1 MRDPIGAPAS
11 WLARAIR
18 DGRLS
23 SEEVVRAHLQHI
35 GQVNPRLNAIVWVTN
50 ESAIRQA
57 KAADRKLAKRGYEP
71 PPLHGVPFTAKDIF
85 DTAGVATTAG
95 LRKLKDNVPD
105 KDATVI
111 ARMRSAG
118 AILIGKS
125 NCPPGGTGGE
135 SWNPLHGGT
144 RNPYDLARS
153 PGASS
158 SGEAAIIAAAGSP
171 LGIGSDSG
179 GSIRLPAHYCGIAA
193 LKPTTGWVP
202 STGAYGLVGGL
213 MDPRSQVGPMARYVN
228 DLAMVLP
235 LLCGPDGLD
244 SGVVPMPPRR
254 RRPKLNGLKVAW
266 YADDGIATPN
276 KATAAAVQA
285 AMRAL
290 QDAGCRVT
298 EARPPGLAE
307 AREVSRGY
315 WERVRMTHERLI
327 ARLDQF
333 RTSLLQFFG
342 GYDLILTPVAAE
354 PAPLYRAKIPL
365 DDQYSYTVPYSLG
378 GNPAVVVRAGTS
390 PEGLPIGVQVVARN
404 WRDYTALAAAAW
416 IEKQLGGWRPASL
429 GA

>member
-1 MRDPIGAPAS
+1 MRDPVGAPAS

-23 SEEVVRAHLQHI
+23 SEEVVRAHLEHI
-35 GQVNPRLNAIVWVTN
+35 GAVNPRLNAMVWVTN

-57 KAADRKLAKRGYEP
+57 KAADRHLAKRGFEP

-118 AILIGKS
+118 AILLGKS

-144 RNPYDLARS
+144 RNPYDLTRS
-153 PGASS
+153 PG
-158 SGEAAIIAAAGSP
+158 
-171 LGIGSDSG
+171 
-179 GSIRLPAHYCGIAA
+179 AHYCGIAA

-213 MDPRSQVGPMARYVN
+213 MDPRSQVGPMARFVN
-228 DLAMVLP
+228 DLALVLP
-235 LLCGPDGLD
+235 ILVGPDGVD
-244 SGVVPMPPRR
+244 SAVIPMPPRR
-254 RRPKLNGLKVAW
+254 RRPKLHGLKVAW
-266 YADDGIATPN
+266 YADDGMVSPSKPTV
-276 KATAAAVQA
+276 AALQA
-285 AMRAL
+285 ALHAL
-290 QDAGCRVT
+290 SQAGCRVT
-298 EARPPGLAE
+298 EARPEGLVE
-307 AREVSRGY
+307 AREVTRGY
-315 WERVRMTHERLI
+315 WGRVRMTHERLI
-327 ARLDQF
+327 NAWDKF
-333 RTSLLQFFG
+333 RTELLSFMQS
-342 GYDLILTPVAAE
+342 YDLILTPVAADA
-354 PAPLYRAKIPL
+354 APLYRAKIPI
-365 DDQYSYTVPYSLG
+365 DDQYSFTVPYSLG

-404 WRDYTALAAAAW
+404 WRDYAALAAAAW
-416 IEKQLGGWRPASL
+416 IEKQLGGWQPASL

>member
-1 MRDPIGAPAS
+1 MRDPVGAPAS

-23 SEEVVRAHLQHI
+23 EEVVRAHLEHI
-35 GQVNPRLNAIVWVTN
+35 GAVNPRLNAIVWVTN

-57 KAADRKLAKRGYEP
+57 KAADRHLAKRGFEP

-118 AILIGKS
+118 AILLGKS
-125 NCPPGGTGGE
+125 NCPPGGSGGQ

-144 RNPYDLARS
+144 RNPYDLTRS

-179 GSIRLPAHYCGIAA
+179 GSIRVPAHYCGIAA

-202 STGAYGLVGGL
+202 STGAYGLAGGL
-213 MDPRSQVGPMARYVN
+213 MDPRSQVGPMARFVN
-228 DLAMVLP
+228 DLALVLP
-235 LLCGPDGLD
+235 LLVGPDGVD
-244 SGVVPMPPRR
+244 SAVIPMPPRR
-254 RRPKLNGLKVAW
+254 RRPKLHGLKVAW
-266 YADDGIATPN
+266 YAEDGMVQSTKPTVA
-276 KATAAAVQA
+276 ALQAAVH
-285 AMRAL
+285 AL
-290 QDAGCRVT
+290 SQAGCRCT
-298 EARPPGLAE
+298 EARPPGLDE
-307 AREVSRGY
+307 AREVTLGY
-315 WERVRMTHERLI
+315 WGQVRMTHERLI
-327 ARLDQF
+327 AKWDGF
-333 RTSLLQFFG
+333 RTRLLEFMASF
-342 GYDLILTPVAAE
+342 DLILTPVAADA
-354 PAPLYRAKIPL
+354 APLYRAKIPSV
-365 DDQYSYTVPYSLG
+365 DQYSYTIPYSLG

-404 WRDYTALAAAAW
+404 WRDYAALAAAGW
-416 IEKQLGGWRPASL
+416 IEKQLGGWQPASL

>member
-1 MRDPIGAPAS
+1 MRDVIGAPAS

-35 GQVNPRLNAIVWVTN
+35 GQVNPRLNAMVWVTN

-57 KAADRKLAKRGYEP
+57 KAADHKLAKRGFKP

-85 DTAGVATTAG
+85 DIAGVATTTG
-95 LRKLKDNVPD
+95 LSKLKDNIPD

-111 ARMRSAG
+111 ARMRTAG
-118 AILIGKS
+118 AILLGKS
-125 NCPPGGTGGE
+125 NCPPGATGAE

-144 RNPYDLARS
+144 RNPYDASRS

-171 LGIGSDSG
+171 IGIGSDSG
-179 GSIRLPAHYCGIAA
+179 GSLRLPAHYCGVAA
-193 LKPTTGWVP
+193 LKPTTGWIP
-202 STGAYGLVGGL
+202 STGAYGLTSGL
-213 MDPRSQVGPMARYVN
+213 MESRSQVGPIARYVN
-228 DLAMVLP
+228 DLALVLP
-235 LLCGPDGLD
+235 LLCGPDGID
-244 SGVVPMPPRR
+244 SNVVPMPPRR
-254 RRPKLNGLKVAW
+254 RRPKLRGLKVA
-266 YADDGIATPN
+266 YYSDDGIAPAN
-276 KATAAAVQA
+276 KPTAAAMQSAVK
-285 AMRAL
+285 AL
-290 QDAGCRVT
+290 QEAGCRVS
-298 EARPPGLAE
+298 EARPDGLAQ
-307 AREVSRGY
+307 ASEVASAY
-315 WERVRMTHERLI
+315 WERVHMTHENLI
-327 ARLDQF
+327 RQWDQV
-333 RTSLLQFFG
+333 RTTLLGFMQRF
-342 GYDLILTPVAAE
+342 DLVVTPVAADAAPPFRQKE
-354 PAPLYRAKIPL
+354 PV

>member
-1 MRDPIGAPAS
+1 MRDPVGAPAG

-23 SEEVVRAHLQHI
+23 SEEVIRAHLEHI
-35 GQVNPRLNAIVWVTN
+35 GAVNPRLNAMVWVTN

-57 KAADRKLAKRGYEP
+57 KAADRHLAKRGFEP

-118 AILIGKS
+118 AILLGKS

-144 RNPYDLARS
+144 RNPYDLTRS

-179 GSIRLPAHYCGIAA
+179 GSIRVPAHYCGITA

-202 STGAYGLVGGL
+202 STGAYGLAGGL
-213 MDPRSQVGPMARYVN
+213 MDPRSQVGPMARFVN
-228 DLAMVLP
+228 DLALVLP
-235 LLCGPDGLD
+235 LLVGPDGMD
-244 SGVVPMPPRR
+244 SAVIPMPPRR
-254 RRPKLNGLKVAW
+254 RRPKLHGLKVAW
-266 YADDGIATPN
+266 YADDGMVSPS
-276 KATAAAVQA
+276 KATVAALQAAVH
-285 AMRAL
+285 AL
-290 QDAGCRVT
+290 SEAGCRST
-298 EARPPGLAE
+298 EARPPGLDE
-307 AREVSRGY
+307 AREVTLGY
-315 WERVRMTHERLI
+315 WGQVRMTHERLI
-327 ARLDQF
+327 AKWDGF
-333 RTSLLQFFG
+333 RTRLLEFMASF
-342 GYDLILTPVAAE
+342 DLILTPVAADA
-354 PAPLYRAKIPL
+354 APLYRAKIPSV
-365 DDQYSYTVPYSLG
+365 DQYSYTIPYSLG

-404 WRDYTALAAAAW
+404 WRDYAALAAAAW
-416 IEKQLGGWRPASL
+416 IEKQLGGWQPASL

>member
-1 MRDPIGAPAS
+1 MRDPVGAPAS

-23 SEEVVRAHLQHI
+23 SEEVVRAHLDHI
-35 GQVNPRLNAIVWVTN
+35 GAVNPRLNAMVWVTN
-50 ESAIRQA
+50 ESAIKQA
-57 KAADRKLAKRGYEP
+57 KAADRHLAKHGFEP

-118 AILIGKS
+118 AILLGKS

-144 RNPYDLARS
+144 RNPYDLTRS

-213 MDPRSQVGPMARYVN
+213 MDPRSQVGPMARYVK
-228 DLAMVLP
+228 DLALVLP
-235 LLCGPDGLD
+235 ILVGPDGLD
-244 SGVVPMPPRR
+244 SAVIPMPPRR
-254 RRPKLNGLKVAW
+254 RRPKLHGMKVAW
-266 YADDGIATPN
+266 YADDGMVSPS
-276 KATAAAVQA
+276 KPTAAALQA
-285 AMRAL
+285 AVHAL
-290 QDAGCRVT
+290 SQAGCRVT
-298 EARPPGLAE
+298 EARPEGLIE
-307 AREVSRGY
+307 AREVTRGY
-315 WERVRMTHERLI
+315 WGRVRMTHERLI
-327 ARLDQF
+327 SAWDRF
-333 RTSLLQFFG
+333 RTQLLSFMASF
-342 GYDLILTPVAAE
+342 DLILTPVAADA
-354 PAPLYRAKIPL
+354 APLYRAKIPI
-365 DDQYSYTVPYSLG
+365 DDQYSFTVPYSLG

-404 WRDYTALAAAAW
+404 WRDYAALAAAAW
-416 IEKQLGGWRPASL
+416 IERQLGGWQPASL

>member
-1 MRDPIGAPAS
+1 MRDPVGAPAS

-23 SEEVVRAHLQHI
+23 SEEVVRAHLEHI
-35 GQVNPRLNAIVWVTN
+35 GAVNPRLNAIVWVTN

-57 KAADRKLAKRGYEP
+57 KAADRHLAKRGFEP

-118 AILIGKS
+118 AILLGKS

-144 RNPYDLARS
+144 RNPYDLTRS

-179 GSIRLPAHYCGIAA
+179 GSIRVPAHYCGITA

-202 STGAYGLVGGL
+202 STGAYGLAGGL
-213 MDPRSQVGPMARYVN
+213 MDPRSQVGPMARFVN
-228 DLAMVLP
+228 DLALVLP
-235 LLCGPDGLD
+235 LLVGPDGMD
-244 SGVVPMPPRR
+244 SAVIPMPPRR
-254 RRPKLNGLKVAW
+254 RRPKLHGLKVAW
-266 YADDGIATPN
+266 YADDGMVSPS
-276 KATAAAVQA
+276 KATVAALQAAVH
-285 AMRAL
+285 AL
-290 QDAGCRVT
+290 SEAGCRST
-298 EARPPGLAE
+298 EARPPGLDE
-307 AREVSRGY
+307 AREVTLGY
-315 WERVRMTHERLI
+315 WGQVRMTHERLI
-327 ARLDQF
+327 AKWDGF
-333 RTSLLQFFG
+333 RTRLLEFMASF
-342 GYDLILTPVAAE
+342 DLILTPVAADA
-354 PAPLYRAKIPL
+354 APLYRAKIPSV
-365 DDQYSYTVPYSLG
+365 DQYSYTIPYSLG

-404 WRDYTALAAAAW
+404 WRDYAALAAAAW
-416 IEKQLGGWRPASL
+416 IEKQLGGWQPASL

>member
-1 MRDPIGAPAS
+1 MRDPVGAPAS

-23 SEEVVRAHLQHI
+23 SEEVVRAHLEHI
-35 GQVNPRLNAIVWVTN
+35 GAVNPRLNAIVWVTN

-57 KAADRKLAKRGYEP
+57 KAADRHLAKRGFEP

-118 AILIGKS
+118 AILLGKS
-125 NCPPGGTGGE
+125 NCPPGGSGGE

-144 RNPYDLARS
+144 RNPYDLTRS

-179 GSIRLPAHYCGIAA
+179 GSIRVPAHYCGIAA

-202 STGAYGLVGGL
+202 STGAYGLAGGL
-213 MDPRSQVGPMARYVN
+213 MDPRSQVGPMARFVN
-228 DLAMVLP
+228 DLALVLP
-235 LLCGPDGLD
+235 LLVGPDGVD
-244 SGVVPMPPRR
+244 SAVIPMPPRR
-254 RRPKLNGLKVAW
+254 RRPKLHGLKVAW
-266 YADDGIATPN
+266 YAEDGMVQSTKPTVA
-276 KATAAAVQA
+276 ALQAAVH
-285 AMRAL
+285 AL
-290 QDAGCRVT
+290 SQAGCRCT
-298 EARPPGLAE
+298 EARPPGLDE
-307 AREVSRGY
+307 AREVTLGY
-315 WERVRMTHERLI
+315 WGQVRMTHERLI
-327 ARLDQF
+327 AKWDGF
-333 RTSLLQFFG
+333 RTRLLEFMASF
-342 GYDLILTPVAAE
+342 DLILTPVAADV
-354 PAPLYRAKIPL
+354 APLYRAKIPSV
-365 DDQYSYTVPYSLG
+365 DQYSYTIPYSLG

-404 WRDYTALAAAAW
+404 WRDYAALAAAGW
-416 IEKQLGGWRPASL
+416 IEKQLGGWQPASL

>member
-1 MRDPIGAPAS
+1 M
-11 WLARAIR
+11 
-18 DGRLS
+18 
-23 SEEVVRAHLQHI
+23 RAHLQHI

-50 ESAIRQA
+50 ESAVRQA
-57 KAADRKLAKRGYEP
+57 KAADRKLAKRGFDP

-105 KDATVI
+105 RDATVI

-144 RNPYDLARS
+144 RNPYDLTRS

-158 SGEAAIIAAAGSP
+158 SGEAAIIAAGGSP

-228 DLAMVLP
+228 DLALVLP
-235 LLCGPDGLD
+235 ILCGPDGID
-244 SGVVPMPPRR
+244 SGVIPMPPRR

-266 YADDGIATPN
+266 YVDDGMVHPG
-276 KATAAAVQA
+276 KATIAAVQA
-285 AMRAL
+285 AVHAL
-290 QDAGCRVT
+290 DGAGARVT
-298 EARPPGLAE
+298 EARPPGLVE
-307 AREVSRGY
+307 TREITQGY
-315 WERVRMTHERLI
+315 WGRVHMTHERLI
-327 ARLDQF
+327 SRWDQF
-333 RTSLLQFFG
+333 RTQLLAFMSS
-342 GYDLILTPVAAE
+342 YDLIVTPVSGE
-354 PAPLYRAKIPL
+354 PAPLYREKIPI

-404 WRDYTALAAAAW
+404 WRDYAALAAAGW
-416 IEKQLGGWRPASL
+416 IEKELGGWRPASL